1 MTHRQEAFRD
11 AAGCREIATRWCTLA
26 EQRLQHLSE
35 MFETGRWRRYHSEI
49 AFLENIQEAKRAVQ
63 AWRALATG
71 ADVAAAAASVT
82 PAFGWSPA
90 TMPRVFPR
98 EQVQTVQP
106 KAVRIAPETAV
117 PVRPKPK
124 PHVFAEIT
132 EAPIAPLA
140 AMAPLA
146 ASAATTPPKASLAV
160 TPFKP
165 PAARASLAAPAATTP
180 PRESAAAAPFK
191 EPAAMAPL
199 AAPAA
204 TTPPKA
210 SLAVAPFKPPAARA
224 PLAAPAAMTP
234 PKASAAVAP
243 FKMSTPVAPPT
254 APAARAPLTTPAA
267 MAALL
272 PQFAPPAAEI
282 VAAPERVVE
291 FTFSLDGLEAK
302 YPLLRNAF

>member
-1 MTHRQEAFRD
+1 MTHRQEFIRD
-11 AAGCREIATRWCTLA
+11 AAAGRDIAARWCALA

-63 AWRALATG
+63 TWRALATG
-71 ADVAAAAASVT
+71 GDVAEAAASVT

-98 EQVQTVQP
+98 EQQAQVVQP
-106 KAVRIAPETAV
+106 KAVHIASETAV
-117 PVRPKPK
+117 PIRLDPKAD
-124 PHVFAEIT
+124 VLGDT
-132 EAPIAPLA
+132 EAP
-140 AMAPLA
+140 
-146 ASAATTPPKASLAV
+146 V
-160 TPFKP
+160 TPDAMPIAVPSFT
-165 PAARASLAAPAATTP
+165 APAEMP
-180 PRESAAAAPFK
+180 PLK
-191 EPAAMAPL
+191 
-199 AAPAA
+199 
-204 TTPPKA
+204 
-210 SLAVAPFKPPAARA
+210 
-224 PLAAPAAMTP
+224 
-234 PKASAAVAP
+234 
-243 FKMSTPVAPPT
+243 
-254 APAARAPLTTPAA
+254 APAARAPLTAPAVRPPLEPATVTSFAAPEVRPPIAAATKPKTSAAA